1 MNNKEFVAKQKKLL
15 KRANRL
21 RANMRFWNC
30 VSKITR
36 FGIHGFVMWMIVR
49 TIKKFEKFNRDVDSF
64 NRELKRE
71 RKFRR
76 RERAMSR

>member
-1 MNNKEFVAKQKKLL
+1 MNNKELVEKQRKLL
-15 KRANRL
+15 KRSNRL
-21 RANMRFWNC
+21 RENLRFWNY
-30 VSKITR
+30 VSKVTR

-49 TIKKFEKFNRDVDSF
+49 TFKKFEQFNRDADAF

>member
-1 MNNKEFVAKQKKLL
+1 
-15 KRANRL
+15 
-21 RANMRFWNC
+21 
-30 VSKITR
+30 
-36 FGIHGFVMWMIVR
+36 MWMIVR
-49 TIKKFEKFNRDVDSF
+49 TFKKFEQFNRDADSF